1 MRNEDENTS
10 HTQETSTHKNK
21 QRNGTDDRISEQGYL
36 TGIINTLGFPGGPE
50 VKASAC
56 NVGDLGSIPGL
67 GRSPGEGN
75 GNPLQYSCLENPMD
89 GGAWWATIHRATL
102 LLIKKEEGGNEAMG
116 LAQKAGEP
124 HLFHFLMQNKG
135 QKKKKRRRRKTKA

>member
-1 MRNEDENTS
+1 
-10 HTQETSTHKNK
+10 
-21 QRNGTDDRISEQGYL
+21 
-36 TGIINTLGFPGGPE
+36 
-50 VKASAC
+50 
-56 NVGDLGSIPGL
+56 
-67 GRSPGEGN
+67 
-75 GNPLQYSCLENPMD
+75 MD

-135 QKKKKRRRRKTKA
+135 QKKKKEEGGKQKHDQETTGRYKTMQITLLEIRWPAGTL